1 MRKSLWILLFA
12 VSLASCTGNT
22 VYSEFH
28 PVADQH
34 WQRDSVC
41 NFCFHIDDT
50 SAVYQLRMH
59 INHRETYPYQNI
71 WLFVSDSSRHEMPQ
85 DTLLFYLANDRGE
98 WLGRGKNGIIEMS
111 MLYQEE
117 RLFPDTGYYT
127 ISIAHGMRDTALRGI
142 ENVGFEV
149 LKYGKE

>member
-1 MRKSLWILLFA
+1 MRKLLSILLFP
-12 VSLASCTGNT
+12 VLLASCTGNT

-28 PVADQH
+28 AVPDQA
-34 WQRDSVC
+34 WQRDSIYP
-41 NFCFHIDDT
+41 FRFHIDDT
-50 SAVYQLRMH
+50 AAVYQLRMC

-71 WLFVSDSSRHEMPQ
+71 WLFITDSARTEMPQ

-142 ENVGFEV
+142 ENVGFEL

>member
-1 MRKSLWILLFA
+1 MRKLLSILLFP
-12 VSLASCTGNT
+12 VLLASCTDNT

-28 PVADQH
+28 AVADQA
-34 WQRDSVC
+34 WQRDSIYP
-41 NFCFHIDDT
+41 FRFHIDDT
-50 SAVYQLRMH
+50 AAVYQLRMC

-71 WLFVSDSSRHEMPQ
+71 WLFITDSARTEMPQ

-127 ISIAHGMRDTALRGI
+127 ISIAHGMRDTALHGI
-142 ENVGFEV
+142 ENVGFEL

>member
-1 MRKSLWILLFA
+1 MRKSLWILLLG
-12 VSLASCTGNT
+12 VLLASCTGNT
-22 VYSEFH
+22 VYSEFY

>member
-1 MRKSLWILLFA
+1 MRKLLSILLFP
-12 VSLASCTGNT
+12 VLLASCTGNT

-28 PVADQH
+28 VVADQA
-34 WQRDSVC
+34 WQRDSIYP
-41 NFCFHIDDT
+41 FRFHIDDT
-50 SAVYQLRMH
+50 AAVYQLRMY

-71 WLFVSDSSRHEMPQ
+71 WLFITDSARTEMPQ

-98 WLGRGKNGIIEMS
+98 WLGSGKNGIIEMS

-142 ENVGFEV
+142 ENVGFEL